1 MQCTMQLQSIV
12 DMRCVWLLQ
21 LGDGR
26 EWWAELLQSVIYAEL
41 DSELVSRVKEE
52 LLDNVDNEKINMA
65 NKSVLPHAHA
75 L

>member
-1 MQCTMQLQSIV
+1 V
-12 DMRCVWLLQ
+12 LLQ

-65 NKSVLPHAHA
+65 NKSVLTHAHA

>member
-1 MQCTMQLQSIV
+1 M
-12 DMRCVWLLQ
+12 LLQ

-65 NKSVLPHAHA
+65 NKSVLTHAHA